1 MAAYEDDFD
10 GMSRSRVAA
19 IFLYV
24 LAIGIAAVTMVFVF
38 VQVAQISSTGAVP
51 AGASIDG
58 ASSAE
63 SQPNLTLV
71 YMSLFLRA
79 LFGLGAAALLFGLAE
94 LLRRIEDLP
103 ATIRD
108 VPQRAGYGMG
118 AVSFGAQSSETDDVP
133 QASVTELAVLLR
145 ELRDISLLNPE
156 ERALRQKGLAAEAVR
171 ELEKSVP
178 ELLRS
183 HNWVEARRRVQLARE
198 RYPAQPIWDQ
208 LDARIEKVR
217 TGVENQDIEAAKR
230 QVNDLAA
237 LGAWERAF
245 DVVHDLLQRHP
256 DSDAA
261 RQLAQFVQN
270 ERGKADAAQ
279 RARLMSQVQEAVK
292 RRDWNTALSA
302 ANALMRQYGES
313 NEARALRLDLPTL
326 AANAEIQT
334 RKRIEQEITRLTH
347 AKRYQEAIQLAR
359 NLIERYPKSPQ
370 AAVLREKLPDLEDRA
385 RSFAML

>member
-1 MAAYEDDFD
+1 MADYTDDFD
-10 GMSRSRVAA
+10 GISRSRVAA

-24 LAIGIAAVTMVFVF
+24 LAVGIAAVTMILVF
-38 VQVAQISSTGAVP
+38 VQVAEISSGQPIATADGVP
-51 AGASIDG
+51 TNEA
-58 ASSAE
+58 
-63 SQPNLTLV
+63 QPNYTLA
-71 YMSLFLRA
+71 YMTIFLRA
-79 LFGLGAAALLFGLAE
+79 LLGLGAAALLFGLAE
-94 LLRRIEDLP
+94 LLRRFEDLP
-103 ATIRD
+103 NTIRE
-108 VPQRAGYGMG
+108 VPTRQG
-118 AVSFGAQSSETDDVP
+118 VSYDADGFSLTTSSSRDVP
-133 QASVTELAVLLR
+133 QASLTELAVLLR

-156 ERALRQKGLAAEAVR
+156 ERAVRQRELAEEAVR

-178 ELLRS
+178 ELLRN

-198 RYPAQPIWDQ
+198 RYPSQAVWDK
-208 LDARIEKVR
+208 LESRIEEVR
-217 TGVENQDIEAAKR
+217 IGVENQDIEAAKR
-230 QVNDLAA
+230 QVNDLKA

-261 RQLAQFVQN
+261 RELAQFVQN

-279 RARLMSQVQEAVK
+279 RAQLMAQVQEAVK

-302 ANALMRQYGES
+302 ANALMRQYPES

-334 RKRIEQEITRLTH
+334 RKRMEQEITRLSH

-359 NLIERYPKSPQ
+359 SLIERYPKSPQ
-370 AAVLREKLPDLEDRA
+370 AAVLRETLPDLEERA
-385 RSFAML
+385 RNYSMV